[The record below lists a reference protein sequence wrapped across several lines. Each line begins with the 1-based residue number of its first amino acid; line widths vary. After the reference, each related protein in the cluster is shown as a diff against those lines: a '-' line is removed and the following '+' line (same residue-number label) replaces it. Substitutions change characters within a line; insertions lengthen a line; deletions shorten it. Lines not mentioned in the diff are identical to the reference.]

1 MKKKFCGK
9 NTMSGDILEA
19 LTKDAGLA
27 GNTIGKINITAIY
40 SYVTIHHSQADER
53 TNIYKVEN

>member
-1 MKKKFCGK
+1 
-9 NTMSGDILEA
+9 MSGDILEA